1 MGDFAVLSEAHALFH
16 LQIELRTRGKLT
28 GKREVMSN
36 GPSISIGL
44 GARNLRD
51 RDWLSKSD
59 PYIVISRPS
68 TSGSFQVLR
77 KSETKKNCLNPDWA
91 DFLFNDREVGPHEQ
105 DLRLKFEIFDNDYN
119 SADQLLGVTHLS
131 LKQLEAAA
139 TLQTS
144 LKIGGSGNGKVNA
157 GNLVVRSFN
166 RHGGQQS
173 QFGQAGALGGGQQS
187 QLGQAGSLGGGH
199 QGQLSQSGPLG
210 GGHQGHIG
218 QTGPYR
224 GQPGQGGELSVG
236 YPSQPVGYPSQSVG
250 YPSQPTAYHSQPAG
264 YPYQPVAYPALPVGY
279 PQANALQPV
288 QGGLPYP
295 AQPAQGVPGVF
306 YPTNP
311 HISGSTVG
319 QSGHQQLHASQPA
332 YPPPA
337 FPTSAPPLYPSLTP
351 GPSSFPGYPSAPTYN
366 APNDPS
372 IGPGGFVSL
381 PS

>member
-1 MGDFAVLSEAHALFH
+1 
-16 LQIELRTRGKLT
+16 
-28 GKREVMSN
+28 MSN

-68 TSGSFQVLR
+68 TTGSFQVLR

-91 DFLFNDREVGPHEQ
+91 DFLFNEREVGPHEQ
-105 DLRLKFEIFDNDYN
+105 DLRLKFEIYDNDYN

-139 TLQTS
+139 TLGTS

-157 GNLVVRSFN
+157 GSLVVRSFN

-173 QFGQAGALGGGQQS
+173 QFGQAGALGGPHQT
-187 QLGQAGSLGGGH
+187 QLGQAGS
-199 QGQLSQSGPLG
+199 LG

-337 FPTSAPPLYPSLTP
+337 FPTS
-351 GPSSFPGYPSAPTYN
+351 
-366 APNDPS
+366 
-372 IGPGGFVSL
+372 
-381 PS
+381 